1 MFRINSDV
9 FDEIPR
15 QLIWAVVFLNILG
28 LFALKSIA
36 QHHTGLILQNPFT
49 KQLIFLCPAVIICIL
64 ITMTPRYLIHKYA
77 YPLYAIGI
85 VLVLLPFLG
94 EPHSGT
100 YRWLEFG
107 MPISIQPSEFAKV
120 FTILALA
127 RYLSDHNLKMR
138 SLTVI
143 FAPIILV
150 ILPTFIILKQPDLGT
165 AVIIIAP
172 LLPMLYWSGANPFH
186 LFLLLAPILSMATA
200 FHSVAFTVWAIILS
214 IVIVLSRPNRFI
226 SLIIFFGNIFL
237 GLLSPALWN
246 SFFTQYQRNR
256 ILTLFN
262 PEKDPLGAAY
272 QIIQSK
278 TAIGSGGMFG
288 KGWGEGTQTQ
298 LKFLPVQESD
308 FILSVI
314 GEELG
319 FITIAFTLLVFGYF
333 CSQIIKSSFLSKD
346 RFSSLALIGFATVF
360 LSHVFVNTAM
370 TVGLIP
376 VKGLPFPFVSAG
388 GSFLMAC
395 YIMLGLVL
403 KLSVNYAD

>member
-1 MFRINSDV
+1 MFKINYD
-9 FDEIPR
+9 FLNEIPR
-15 QLIWAVVFLNILG
+15 QLIWAVIFLNSLG
-28 LFALKSIA
+28 LVALKSIA
-36 QHHTGLILQNPFT
+36 QHHSGLILQNPFT
-49 KQLIFLCPAVIICIL
+49 KQLIFLCPAIIICTL

-77 YPLYAIGI
+77 YPFYALGI
-85 VLVLLPFLG
+85 ILVLLPFLG
-94 EPHSGT
+94 DTHSGT
-100 YRWLEFG
+100 YRWLNFG
-107 MPISIQPSEFAKV
+107 LPISIQPSEFAKV

-138 SLTVI
+138 NITVI
-143 FAPIILV
+143 FLPIILV

-165 AVIIIAP
+165 SVIIIAP

-214 IVIVLSRPNRFI
+214 VVILLSRPGRFV
-226 SLIIFFGNIFL
+226 SLLIFFGNIFL

-278 TAIGSGGMFG
+278 TAIGSGGVFG

-319 FITIAFTLLVFGYF
+319 FITIAFTLIVFGYF
-333 CSQIIKSSFLSKD
+333 CSQIIKISFLSKD

-376 VKGLPFPFVSAG
+376 VKGLPFPFISAG
-388 GSFLMAC
+388 GSFLITC

-403 KLSVNYAD
+403 KLSINYAD